1 MGKVVLQG
9 YILVADDDLKR
20 VEQELDTHIKL
31 TLQEAGCT
39 TFRVTKCPENPN
51 RFDVYEEFTDRAAF
65 ELHQTRVK
73 ASHWGKVTVN
83 VVRHYQISEE
93 N

>member
-9 YILVADDDLKR
+9 YILVSDVDLQQ
-20 VEQELDTHIKL
+20 VDQELDAHIKL
-31 TLQEAGCT
+31 TQQEAGCI
-39 TFRVTKCPENPN
+39 TFRVTKSTEYPN

-73 ASHWGKVTVN
+73 ASYWGEVTVN
-83 VVRHYQISEE
+83 VERHYQISEV
-93 N
+93 

>member
-9 YILVADDDLKR
+9 FILVADDDLKR
-20 VEQELDTHIKL
+20 VEQELDTHTKL
-31 TLQEAGCT
+31 MLQEAGCI
-39 TFRVTKCPENPN
+39 TFRVINSSENPS

-65 ELHQTRVK
+65 ELHQWRVK
-73 ASHWGKVTVN
+73 ASRWGEVTVN
-83 VVRHYQISEE
+83 VERHYQISEA